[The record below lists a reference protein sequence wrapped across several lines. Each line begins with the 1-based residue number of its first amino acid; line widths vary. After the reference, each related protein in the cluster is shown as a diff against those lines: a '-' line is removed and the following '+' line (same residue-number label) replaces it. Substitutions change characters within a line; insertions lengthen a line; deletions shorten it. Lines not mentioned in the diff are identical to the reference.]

1 MASLSR
7 RVPLPIFLLVIL
19 ILFSACGQSK
29 GYSPNYS
36 GGGAASKIKYK
47 IFVTTR
53 NDLSGALLGTA
64 GADLYCNA
72 DAQAGNDTYKALIS
86 VTSRQA
92 PSADWPLKA
101 NTTYYRI
108 DGTTEIGT
116 TTAGAIFSGTLT
128 NSVNASNSTVWTGLS
143 SGFIGN
149 NECSGFTSTVGTAHT
164 GQSDQTSVASMI
176 SNGTSNCTST
186 LSLYCVQQ

>member
-1 MASLSR
+1 MVSLSR
-7 RVPLPIFLLVIL
+7 RTPLSIVFLIFFIL
-19 ILFSACGQSK
+19 SACGQSK

-36 GGGAASKIKYK
+36 GNAVASKIKYK
-47 IFVTTR
+47 IFVTAR
-53 NDLSGALLGTA
+53 NDLTGSLVGTA

-116 TTAGAIFSGTLT
+116 TTAGAIFTGTLT
-128 NSVNASNSTVWTGLS
+128 NPVNASNITVWTGLS
-143 SGFIGN
+143 SGFVGN

-164 GQSDQTSVASMI
+164 GQSDQTSVATMI
-176 SNGTSNCTST
+176 SNGTSNCTTT